1 MVIEQNEAVFALVK
15 FTFWSNTSGYE
26 ITQNLLY
33 ELALVNLSA
42 VQFWCLNLTKLPVH
56 NFNHVFISLMTMKV
70 TLLLLQMTTKVTL
83 LRRVGSENT

>member
-42 VQFWCLNLTKLPVH
+42 VQFWCLNLTKLPPFH

-83 LRRVGSENT
+83 LR